1 MATFCQRDNNHL
13 RTTKGKK
20 ETGFFLFSP
29 WVVFSIIGVGLIALS
44 VRDVIRKKRTKSVD
58 VLIFVITGLVGV
70 VIAILWF
77 ASDHYATKLNYNILW
92 AFPIS
97 LISEESVV

>member
-29 WVVFSIIGVGLIALS
+29 WVVFSIIGVGLFALS
-44 VRDVIRKKRTKSVD
+44 VRDVIRNKRKKSVD
-58 VLIFVITGLVGV
+58 IIIFILKGIIGV
-70 VIAILWF
+70 VISIFFFSSVLFVTMLSYIILLIF
-77 ASDHYATKLNYNILW
+77 AFILLYV
-92 AFPIS
+92 IH
-97 LISEESVV
+97 I